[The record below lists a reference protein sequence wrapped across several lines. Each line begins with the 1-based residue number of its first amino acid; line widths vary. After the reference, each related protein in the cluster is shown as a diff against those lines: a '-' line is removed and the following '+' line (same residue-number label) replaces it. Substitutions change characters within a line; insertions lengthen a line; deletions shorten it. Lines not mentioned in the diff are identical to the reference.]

1 MIGSPYNDH
10 ECLGAITD
18 LMAEQLRQGDASLL
32 ELAQQHSSPASLA
45 AWIRSLPQRDDTG
58 DPSDGPKVASCTP
71 LQRLRIAPP
80 DPNCVERAALYL
92 GVAELLDPQ
101 PVRQLATIDTAVGAH
116 TLPLENG
123 APVILDPR
131 IPRNAVYSALAEL
144 EDEPMPTSP
153 RDMAEWTAQLA
164 EVEAVQVRNGGAC
177 GVDAASVP
185 FIRQARDSMMRVLD
199 GKAPTSREEIDRIAR
214 MLSLAEQAAERYG
227 ARAMAIVRATV
238 QLVSELADET
248 IARARQKAAAEAPR
262 NLSLEIGGYRL
273 RPAPWTAGLVK
284 VAGRVGVR
292 AGAMAAK
299 AKLAS
304 MGIPPELVSLVEDE
318 LRTAGVDLG
327 PSAPVASPGRWA
339 ASSSAPPSLTP
350 PSSSTVR

>member
-1 MIGSPYNDH
+1 MIASPYNDP

-18 LMAEQLRQGDASLL
+18 RVAEQLRQGDQSLL
-32 ELAQQHSSPASLA
+32 EIAQRHSSPASLA

-58 DPSDGPKVASCTP
+58 DLRDGPKVASCTP
-71 LQRLRIAPP
+71 LQRLRVPAA

-101 PVRQLATIDTAVGAH
+101 PVRQLATIDTAAGAH

-131 IPRNAVYSALAEL
+131 VPRNAIYSALAEMD
-144 EDEPMPTSP
+144 DEPMPTSP

-164 EVEAVQVRNGGAC
+164 EVEAAQVRNSGAC
-177 GVDAASVP
+177 GAGMASGP
-185 FIRQARDSMMRVLD
+185 FLRQARDSMMRVLD
-199 GKAPTSREEIDRIAR
+199 GKAPTSREEIERIAR

-238 QLVSELADET
+238 QLVSDLADET

-292 AGAMAAK
+292 AGAMAARV
-299 AKLAS
+299 KLAS
-304 MGIPPELVSLVEDE
+304 MGVPPDLITLVEDE
-318 LRTAGVDLG
+318 LRSAGVDLG
-327 PSAPVASPGRWA
+327 TPSPVASPGRWA
-339 ASSSAPPSLTP
+339 AGSSAPPSLTP
-350 PSSSTVR
+350 PSPSPVR